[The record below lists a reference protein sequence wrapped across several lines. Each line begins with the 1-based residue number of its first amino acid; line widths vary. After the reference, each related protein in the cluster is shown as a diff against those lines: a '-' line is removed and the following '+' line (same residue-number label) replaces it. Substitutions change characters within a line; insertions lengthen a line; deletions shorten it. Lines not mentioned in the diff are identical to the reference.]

1 MIKFNFNS
9 FGKVKLLIGRLSK
22 LTTQIQFGLYRNE
35 CKILFDDCE
44 VIAEINILE
53 GILPDEGE
61 YFMLNIDKFSQ
72 HNKKHSGNK

>member
-53 GILPDEGE
+53 GL
-61 YFMLNIDKFSQ
+61 S
-72 HNKKHSGNK
+72 